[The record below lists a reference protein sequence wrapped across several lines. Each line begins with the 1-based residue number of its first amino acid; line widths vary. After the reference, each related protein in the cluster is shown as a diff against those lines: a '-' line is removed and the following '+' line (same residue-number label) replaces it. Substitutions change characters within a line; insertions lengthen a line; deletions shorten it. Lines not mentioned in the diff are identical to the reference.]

1 MGRTFKSAILV
12 FLILAFLLTPALAA
26 DKKLVQ
32 YRWKMAT
39 LAPDGV
45 GWARHIKDVVMP
57 ALRDATDGNMAV
69 KIYWGGVMGDEEE
82 YVKKMRIGQLQ
93 GAGFAGQGATL
104 VCPEMAVL
112 ELPFMFRSW
121 QEVDYIKRVMSP
133 TFDGLMRENGYF
145 MLAWA
150 DQDFDQI
157 YSIGKPI
164 ADVADFAGQRFVEWY
179 GPIEVDTLEA
189 LKAQPIPVQVP
200 EITAAVRQGQFDA
213 AIGPGLWI
221 VGAQL
226 YTVIKYVNPMKIR
239 YSPSL
244 ITVTMDAWNELP
256 EEYKEKLYTERDK
269 IITEYCR
276 RLREDNEK
284 GLQAMVDYGMTKVV
298 STDKQIAAIKEKT
311 RPVWLKLADDLY
323 PRELLDELV
332 ANLDDFRAGKTKGRI
347 KDTWSGAVR
356 SAAAAAK
363 PAAPAAKPA
372 APAAPATVAPSAPA
386 AAAPAETPE
395 QPEYVAAPGLL
406 AQPAGSQEVPLDK
419 AAIAKVQQ
427 RLKDLGYY
435 NLAVDGITGPRTF
448 WGIRRFQ
455 KDKGLQVTGKI
466 DAELLKAL
474 GI

>member
-1 MGRTFKSAILV
+1 MRSMFKSSILAAILV
-12 FLILAFLLTPALAA
+12 LAFAATCPAGER
-26 DKKLVQ
+26 KLVQ

-45 GWARHIKDVVMP
+45 GWARHIKDVVLP
-57 ALRDATDGNMAV
+57 AVREATENNMAV

-93 GAGFAGQGATL
+93 GAGMAGQGATL
-104 VCPEMAVL
+104 ICPEMAVL
-112 ELPFMFRSW
+112 ELPFIFRSW

-157 YSIGKPI
+157 YSLNKPI
-164 ADVADFAGQRFVEWY
+164 ADAKDFAGQRFVEWY

-200 EITAAVRQGQFDA
+200 EITSAVRQGQFDA

-226 YTVIKYVNPMKIR
+226 YTVIKYVNPIKIR

-244 ITVTMDAWNELP
+244 IVVTMDAWNELP
-256 EEYKEKLYTERDK
+256 DAYKQKLYAERDG

-284 GLQAMVDYGMTKVV
+284 GLQAMIDYGLKRVD
-298 STDKQIAAIKEKT
+298 STPEQVAVIMEKT
-311 RPVWLKLADDLY
+311 RPVWDKLADDLY
-323 PRELLDELV
+323 PRELLDEML
-332 ANLDDFRAGKTKGRI
+332 ANLADFRSGKKGKGRV
-347 KDTWSGAVR
+347 KDTWSTAVR
-356 SAAAAAK
+356 TAVEPPPAPKAPVAAVEEK
-363 PAAPAAKPA
+363 
-372 APAAPATVAPSAPA
+372 
-386 AAAPAETPE
+386 
-395 QPEYVAAPGLL
+395 PEYVAAPGVLS
-406 AQPAGSQEVPLDK
+406 AAPAPKEELTLDK
-419 AAIAKVQQ
+419 AAIKEIQQ
-427 RLKDLGYY
+427 KLKDQGYY
-435 NLAVDGITGPRTF
+435 KLAVDGILGPRTY
-448 WGIRRFQ
+448 WGIRRYQ
-455 KDKGLQVTGKI
+455 KDHGLPATGKI
-466 DAELLKAL
+466 DKAL
-474 GI
+474 MDSMGL